1 MFPQNSRAG
10 FNQKV
15 LGQRCKE
22 AISSWTKILLH
33 LSFHMGI
40 TGVMAYGLKIN
51 TADRT

>member
-15 LGQRCKE
+15 LGQ